1 MSKLVEALGIMLGR
15 AGNYPEEE
23 WVISERE
30 LEAALEKLPV
40 VYGRLDGTWW
50 APKQEPEDTHTARF
64 LCIEEIP
71 KEPMKYEFKSEVVK
85 NDEHGKLYFNM
96 IPSVFVGKKV
106 KVTVEEVR

>member
-1 MSKLVEALGIMLGR
+1 MSKLVEALGIILGR

-40 VYGRLDGTWW
+40 MYGRLDGTWW
-50 APKQEPEDTHTARF
+50 APKQEPEDTHTARL
-64 LCIEEIP
+64 LCIEEIEKKP
-71 KEPMKYEFKSEVVK
+71 LKHDFETEVVS
-85 NDEHGKLYFNM
+85 NNEFGKLYTNM
-96 IPSVFVGKKV
+96 IPSSFVGKKV